1 MYSHRTTAPAAGKK
15 SQNLNPVGMADQGN
29 MSNYFVEAHT
39 LINTMVAISKNKAI
53 MDFSRAPPAST
64 LMPLSFE
71 MRAAVLS
78 HSLKS
83 LACIILYPLVCGLAF
98 FPYSGGL
105 LRREAVQGPRC
116 VKVVQHHH

>member
-1 MYSHRTTAPAAGKK
+1 MYSHRTTAPAVGKK

-39 LINTMVAISKNKAI
+39 LINTMVTISKNKANI
-53 MDFSRAPPAST
+53 DFSRAPPAST

-71 MRAAVLS
+71 TRAAVLS

-98 FPYSGGL
+98 FPYSGGPSKKGGCTGT
-105 LRREAVQGPRC
+105 EMC
-116 VKVVQHHH
+116 